1 MTLNPFILKT
11 QATMKLILII
21 IALLIAFLSYLAIT
35 RQENEDFEAKI
46 YNSSAGNSIPY
57 RIHMPENMDTNKKYP
72 LVIFFHGSGERGM
85 DNANQ
90 LIHGVRDILTYSIES
105 DDPAIIIVPQSPQN
119 KQWVNVP
126 WDTDSHLMSEEP
138 SQSMK
143 LTIALM
149 QDIISNQPVDMKRIY
164 VTGLSMGGFG
174 AWDILQR
181 LPHLFA
187 AAIPVCGG
195 GDATQA
201 EKIKDIPIWAFHG
214 DKDAVVKTK
223 RSRDMIA
230 AIKKSGGKPQYTEY
244 KGVAHDSWTQTYS
257 DKNVLRWLFTQ
268 QKI

>member
-1 MTLNPFILKT
+1 
-11 QATMKLILII
+11 MKLILIS
-21 IALLIAFLSYLAIT
+21 IALLIAFFCYLGIT
-35 RQENEDFEAKI
+35 LPEEEDFEAKI
-46 YNSSAGNSIPY
+46 YNSSTGNSIPY
-57 RIHMPENMDTNKKYP
+57 RIHMPVNMDTNKKYP

-85 DNANQ
+85 DNAKQ

-105 DDPAIIIVPQSPQN
+105 NEPAIIIAPQSPQN

-126 WDTDSHLMSEEP
+126 WDTDSHVMSEDP
-138 SQSMK
+138 SQPMK
-143 LTIALM
+143 LAMALM
-149 QDIISNQPVDMKRIY
+149 KDIISNHPVDKKRIY
-164 VTGLSMGGFG
+164 VTGLSIGGFG
-174 AWDILQR
+174 TWDILQR

-187 AAIPVCGG
+187 AGIPVCGG

-214 DKDAVVKTK
+214 GKDTVVKTM

-230 AIKKSGGKPQYTEY
+230 AIKKAGGKPLYTEY
-244 KGVAHDSWTQTYS
+244 KGVAHDSWTETYS